1 MKTGPASYKAGAV
14 ILEEGGRDQLMFV
27 IESGSVEIFRT
38 DGGAVKTIRT
48 LGPGDFFG
56 EMALLD
62 DQPRTASARAAADCT
77 VLALD
82 TAALDALLRA
92 HPEVAIRMLRT
103 MAGRLREAG
112 AEGRARAAKKGA
124 RSGEART
131 VAPAAPSA
139 PAPAAPGSLV
149 TSSGAAIPLA
159 AKPEITLGRP
169 DAVSGFRPD
178 VDLGPLD
185 TQRLTSRRHAKLV
198 REDGGLF
205 VLEEVGTANGTF
217 VNGTRIAPGVKTAV
231 ADGATL
237 RFGGVSLVYRAG

>member
-1 MKTGPASYKAGAV
+1 MKTGPATYKAGTV
-14 ILEEGGRDQLMFV
+14 ILEEGGRDRVMFV

-38 DGGAVKTIRT
+38 DGGAVRPVRT

-56 EMALLD
+56 EMGLLD
-62 DQPRTASARAAADCT
+62 DQPRTASARAATDTTAL
-77 VLALD
+77 VLDAS
-82 TAALDALLRA
+82 ALDALLRA

-112 AEGRARAAKKGA
+112 AEGKPRAGKKGA
-124 RSGEART
+124 RASS
-131 VAPAAPSA
+131 PAAAAAEAPPAVPADRLETSAGGEIALPSK
-139 PAPAAPGSLV
+139 G
-149 TSSGAAIPLA
+149 
-159 AKPEITLGRP
+159 EITLGRP

-178 VDLGPLD
+178 IDLGPLD

-198 REDGGLF
+198 REDGALF

-217 VNGTRIAPGVKTAV
+217 VNGKRIAPGVKTKLG
-231 ADGATL
+231 DGDAL

>member
-1 MKTGPASYKAGAV
+1 MKTGPASYKPGTV

-38 DGGAVKTIRT
+38 DGGVAKTIRT

-62 DQPRTASARAAADCT
+62 DQPRTASARAATDCT

-82 TAALDALLRA
+82 AAALDALLRA

-112 AEGRARAAKKGA
+112 SEGRARAPKKGP
-124 RSGEART
+124 RSGEAK
-131 VAPAAPSA
+131 AAEPAT
-139 PAPAAPGSLV
+139 PAAPGSLV
-149 TSSGAAIPLA
+149 TSAGAAIPLA

-178 VDLGPLD
+178 IDLGPLD

-198 REDGGLF
+198 REDGALF

-217 VNGTRIAPGVKTAV
+217 VNGTRIAPGVKTRV
-231 ADGATL
+231 ADGDTL

>member
-14 ILEEGGRDQLMFV
+14 LLEEGGRDQLMFV

-62 DQPRTASARAAADCT
+62 DQPRTASARAATDCT

-82 TAALDALLRA
+82 AAALDALLRA

-112 AEGRARAAKKGA
+112 TEGRARAGKKGA

-131 VAPAAPSA
+131 AA
-139 PAPAAPGSLV
+139 PAPAESAAPGSLV
-149 TSSGAAIPLA
+149 TSAGAAIPLA
-159 AKPEITLGRP
+159 AKAEITLGRP

-217 VNGTRIAPGVKTAV
+217 VNGVRIAPGVRTPV
-231 ADGATL
+231 ADGDTL

>member
-1 MKTGPASYKAGAV
+1 MKTGPASFKAGAA
-14 ILEEGGRDQLMFV
+14 ILEEGGGDQLMFV

-38 DGGAVKTIRT
+38 DGGAAKTIRT

-62 DQPRTASARAAADCT
+62 DQPRTASARAATDCT

-82 TAALDALLRA
+82 AAALDALLRA

-112 AEGRARAAKKGA
+112 AEGRARASKKGA
-124 RSGEART
+124 RSGEAR
-131 VAPAAPSA
+131 AAAPTA
-139 PAPAAPGSLV
+139 PGTPGSLV
-149 TSSGAAIPLA
+149 TSAGATIPLA
-159 AKPEITLGRP
+159 PQPEITLGRP

-178 VDLGPLD
+178 IDLGPLD

-198 REDGGLF
+198 REGGALF

-217 VNGTRIAPGVKTAV
+217 VNGVRIAPGVKTAV
-231 ADGATL
+231 ADGDSL

>member
-1 MKTGPASYKAGAV
+1 MKTGPATYTAGTV

-38 DGGAVKTIRT
+38 DGGVAKPIRT

-62 DQPRTASARAAADCT
+62 DQPRTASARAGTDCT
-77 VLALD
+77 VLSLD
-82 TAALDALLRA
+82 AAALDALLRA

-103 MAGRLREAG
+103 MAARLREAG
-112 AEGRARAAKKGA
+112 AEGRAKKKA
-124 RSGEART
+124 SRSGER
-131 VAPAAPSA
+131 AA
-139 PAPAAPGSLV
+139 AAASPGALV
-149 TSSGAAIPLA
+149 TAEGAAVPLP
-159 AKPEITLGRP
+159 AKAEITLGRP
-169 DAVSGFRPD
+169 DAVSGFHPD

-185 TQRLTSRRHAKLV
+185 TQRMTSRRHAKLV
-198 REDGGLF
+198 RDGADLF

-217 VNGTRIAPGVKTAV
+217 VNGTRVAPGVKTAV
-231 ADGATL
+231 ADGDTL